1 VVVQWQL
8 ATGTGI
14 APFRGFLWRM
24 FFEKHDDYKVNTVSS
39 DVQTIVNQTE
49 LSERITDVRIVHG
62 CHCLLII
69 YTKNMAR
76 S

>member
-1 VVVQWQL
+1 
-8 ATGTGI
+8 
-14 APFRGFLWRM
+14 M

-39 DVQTIVNQTE
+39 DVQTVVNQTE

>member
-1 VVVQWQL
+1 VVVRWQL

-49 LSERITDVRIVHG
+49 LSERITDVGIVHG